1 MGYIMDLRK
10 ELPNPHRPLI
20 MCSAGIIIIDKKG
33 RVLLQK
39 KELTIIN
46 GDFLEEA

>member
-20 MCSAGIIIIDKKG
+20 MCSAGIIIIDKK
-33 RVLLQK
+33 RKSIITK
-39 KELTIIN
+39 KN
-46 GDFLEEA
+46 